1 MQVSETKFSKLGMV
15 QGNMEQVQRTHSWL
29 PRGSSQ
35 HAAMQYLLDSADG
48 LPHDLQKYCN
58 NGMIK

>member
-1 MQVSETKFSKLGMV
+1 MQVTETKFSKLGMV

-35 HAAMQYLLDSADG
+35 HAAMQYLLW
-48 LPHDLQKYCN
+48 QC
-58 NGMIK
+58 